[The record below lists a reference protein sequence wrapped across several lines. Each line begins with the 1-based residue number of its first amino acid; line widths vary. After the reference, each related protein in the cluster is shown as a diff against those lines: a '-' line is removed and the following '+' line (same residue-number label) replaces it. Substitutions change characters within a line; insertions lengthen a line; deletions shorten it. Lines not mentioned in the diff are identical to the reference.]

1 MVIVCCLSAD
11 EAKEDGRTG
20 SDRRGGSGSGV
31 ARISHEEL
39 RGPVGGEGGDAARCS
54 AIALTATCDVS
65 RLTVSLNQTR
75 SCSLQVLRCWGNAT
89 FGVCS
94 RRGPA
99 GNLAQLRRAD

>member
-39 RGPVGGEGGDAARCS
+39 RGPVGGEGGDAVRRGS
-54 AIALTATCDVS
+54 IAL
-65 RLTVSLNQTR
+65 N
-75 SCSLQVLRCWGNAT
+75 
-89 FGVCS
+89 
-94 RRGPA
+94 GPRTLWA
-99 GNLAQLRRAD
+99 REHVIFEQKGFS